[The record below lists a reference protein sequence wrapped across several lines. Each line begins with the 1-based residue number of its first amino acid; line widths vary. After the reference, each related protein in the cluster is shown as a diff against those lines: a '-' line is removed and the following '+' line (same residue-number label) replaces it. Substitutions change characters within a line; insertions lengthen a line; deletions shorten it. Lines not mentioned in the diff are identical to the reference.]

1 MSWKYRICTLLNVP
15 GLGENTCRYHWPF
28 TSRLPNKRGV
38 HQGWYQATIISVS
51 LVCVNFYIRS
61 YMQHMRPTIHQ
72 KTCGPS
78 QLRYY
83 TFTILHS
90 KYPIA
95 KTCFL
100 TGSQPVHSVRCLSH
114 QQTSRRDVWFESR
127 CQQHGNGALH
137 DGPVGLCHGLE
148 WFRL

>member
-1 MSWKYRICTLLNVP
+1 MVAPGCSTICSLLNVP
-15 GLGENTCRYHWPF
+15 GRTVKIHVVIIGHSLQDSQT
-28 TSRLPNKRGV
+28 RGGFIRGDTK
-38 HQGWYQATIISVS
+38 QIPGS

-83 TFTILHS
+83 TFTVNIRLQKHV
-90 KYPIA
+90 
-95 KTCFL
+95 FL

-137 DGPVGLCHGLE
+137 DGPVGLCHGLDR
-148 WFRL
+148 FHL